1 MKTKYITAAALVGVA
16 ALFIFQRREKMG
28 LLFDTLKG
36 KAVAAPAEEP
46 AKKYTPIRL
55 SEDEALKRDP
65 VNGALNYERPVS
77 LSDAI
82 ATRVARETEEFMNP
96 PTSTMSEPERRKLIQ
111 VVQNFTQEE
120 LEIVLDTVPLEM
132 CFDRIKKEIDQAKE
146 FESMIKTVVGQMH

>member
-65 VNGALNYERPVS
+65 VNGAISYDSYADGERPDFS
-77 LSDAI
+77 KC
-82 ATRVARETEEFMNP
+82 MNKP
-96 PTSTMSEPERRKLIQ
+96 KMSEPERQKLIQ
-111 VVQNFTQEE
+111 VVQNFDEEE
-120 LEIVLDTVPLEM
+120 LEIVVDTIPLEM
-132 CFDRIKKEIDQAKE
+132 CFARIKKEINRAKE
-146 FESMIKTVVGQMH
+146 FESIIKTVVGQMH